1 MATDILASCIRR
13 FLQDH
18 LTLQKGC
25 SRHTVLSYRDTI
37 KLLLA
42 FAAARKK
49 TSVSRLTLAD
59 LTPDLVVAFLNHLEK
74 VRGNSASTRNIRLA
88 CVRSFFRFIADRE
101 PLAFEQCRRILVI
114 PFKRASRSTVEHLD
128 REEMGAILEAPDC
141 SSPNG
146 RRDRALFSFMY
157 NTGAR
162 VQEVLDLQANA
173 IQLERPYQARI
184 LGKGGRERL
193 CPLWPHTVKLLR
205 SLLAQRGLD
214 ARANVPIFV
223 NRRGQP
229 LTRSGVRYL
238 LAKYVRIAAE
248 RCASLKQKRR
258 IHPHVI
264 RHTTAT
270 HLLRA
275 GVDINT
281 IRAWLGHVNLE
292 TTNRYAELDLDTK
305 RKVLKQYL
313 PIGKAGGTWKRNG
326 KLLEWLESL

>member
-1 MATDILASCIRR
+1 MTADNLPIFIRR

-37 KLLLA
+37 KLLLT

-49 TSVSRLTLAD
+49 TSVARLTLAD
-59 LTPDLVVAFLNHLEK
+59 LTPGLVVAFLEHLEK
-74 VRGNSASTRNIRLA
+74 ERGNSVSTRNIRLA
-88 CVRSFFRFIADRE
+88 CVRSFFRFIADHD

-114 PFKRASRSTVEHLD
+114 PFKRAGRSAVQYLD
-128 REEMGAILEAPDC
+128 REEMSAILEAPDC
-141 SSPNG
+141 ASPGG

-162 VQEVLDLQANA
+162 VQEVLDLRANA
-173 IQLERPYQARI
+173 VQLERPYQARI

-205 SLLAQRGLD
+205 SLLTQRGLD
-214 ARANVPIFV
+214 ATANAPVFV

-238 LAKYVRIAAE
+238 LAKYVRIAAG
-248 RCASLKQKRR
+248 RCASLKRKQR

-270 HLLRA
+270 HLLRS

-281 IRAWLGHVNLE
+281 IRAWLGHVSLE

-305 RKVLKQYL
+305 RKVLQRYL
-313 PIGKAGGTWKRNG
+313 PIGKAGRSWKRNG